1 MVERIPIDALGAFE
15 ALRAQWDEL
24 YEADAHSQLFL
35 SYPWLRAFLQN
46 TPFHWSILTLREGD
60 QLVAALP
67 ISLRGAPHYKVPIA
81 RELTYASAP
90 FADYQGML
98 CRPGRE
104 DAAVA
109 AFAQQ
114 LLALSW
120 QRADFPDT
128 ADPRIGALVAAL
140 GSAGAKTRQSQGSP
154 CSGIELPATFPEFLA
169 QLSRTTRR
177 GLVHPLNALTER
189 LPEGRITS
197 SDEGEVDVHIDAM
210 LLVNKL
216 RWGASPERMAR
227 YGALLR
233 AAHAQGCLRVGIVWD
248 GARPIAGNAN
258 FIDPVHKTTALYLVG
273 HDPEYGRVSPGKALL
288 AALIRDSIA
297 AGYCMLDFLRG
308 DDSYKAS
315 FTNRSSFNTHYA
327 VARRGARALLLR
339 AVEPAFASL
348 RAALTRLRRQRA
360 A

>member
-1 MVERIPIDALGAFE
+1 M
-15 ALRAQWDEL
+15 RAQWDDL
-24 YEADAHSQLFL
+24 YAADPHSQLFV

-60 QLVAALP
+60 HLVAALP
-67 ISLRGAPHYKVPIA
+67 ISLRGAPHYKLPIA
-81 RELTYASAP
+81 RELTFAAAP

-104 DAAVA
+104 DEAVA
-109 AFAQQ
+109 ALAQQ

-120 QRADFPDT
+120 QRASFPDS
-128 ADPRIGALVAAL
+128 ADPRVGTLVAAL
-140 GSAGAKTRQSQGSP
+140 GSAGAATRETQGSP
-154 CSGIELPATFPEFLA
+154 CSGIELPETFAEFLA

-189 LPEGRITS
+189 LPDGRITS
-197 SDEGEVDVHIDAM
+197 SDEGDVDAHIDAM

-227 YGALLR
+227 YRALLR
-233 AAHAQGCLRVGIVWD
+233 AAHAQGCLHVGIVWD
-248 GARPIAGNAN
+248 GTRPIAGNAN
-258 FIDPVHKTTALYLVG
+258 FTDPVHNVTALYLVG

-288 AALIRDSIA
+288 AVLIRESIA
-297 AGYCMLDFLRG
+297 AGYRVLDFLRG

-315 FTNRSSFNTHYA
+315 FTNYSRFNAHYT
-327 VARRGARALLLR
+327 VERRGARSLLLR

-348 RAALTRLRRQRA
+348 RAALTRLRRRPA